1 MNKFVKLMDAPGDG
15 LWHGN
20 ILRLKAKWPY
30 ENVVD
35 FMVFD
40 TLDAERPSGL
50 IVTSGHKAGLI
61 LVHFP
66 VICCNDNGRGV
77 RKKWLIDNW
86 DLWVYPDCSVDKVMF
101 STGYVVGEKN

>member
-40 TLDAERPSGL
+40 TLDEERPSGL
-50 IVTSGHKAGLI
+50 IVTSGHKAGFIFEKIKVSDYVFDTGVLRMGALPASRACAI
-61 LVHFP
+61 ALSF
-66 VICCNDNGRGV
+66 GRIAG
-77 RKKWLIDNW
+77 
-86 DLWVYPDCSVDKVMF
+86 
-101 STGYVVGEKN
+101 